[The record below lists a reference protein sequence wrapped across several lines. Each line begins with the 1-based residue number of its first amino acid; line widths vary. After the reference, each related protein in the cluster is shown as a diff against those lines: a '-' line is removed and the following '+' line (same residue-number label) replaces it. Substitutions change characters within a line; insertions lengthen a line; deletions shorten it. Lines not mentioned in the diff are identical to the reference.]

1 MVDRIIASLVFAA
14 AAMAS
19 GAGVAAFTAPSS
31 GTILSLPPP
40 PARAA
45 FQCPDPP
52 PDRRRRRRSCPT
64 ASAGGGGTTTTA
76 VVLRD
81 SRVDLSED
89 AVRDTDSLQ
98 EWAAAVC
105 GVQQSEGLVLFS
117 DDLGWRDVQIATT
130 ADAPAGTCVMYV
142 PCSAFLTSYGSR
154 SEFGRMEGAEKL
166 IGNLAGAD
174 QFPLFYLFLKVLVEY
189 ERGTESAWYPWLN
202 SLPRI
207 FDSGAAMTPSCYDC
221 LPPLAAKFCME
232 ERVKCINCRQA
243 LKTVDFVGDATKAD
257 DDLLKWVYNVVA
269 TRSLEVDGERII
281 VPMADMVSVSVGDDH
296 PRLLRAFVRFLRYY
310 DFGCTMY
317 YLVLYLLTFLDIL
330 ANETLFIWGV
340 GGGGINSSTTLA
352 RDTRSRF
359 RTTGTE
365 AASFTPR
372 PTSPVARRSGC
383 PTAITT

>member
-1 MVDRIIASLVFAA
+1 MVDRIIAGLVLAA

-19 GAGVAAFTAPSS
+19 GAGVSAFAAPSS
-31 GTILSLPPP
+31 GGMLLYLPPPP

-45 FQCPDPP
+45 SFRGPDPP
-52 PDRRRRRRSCPT
+52 PDRRRSRRRLRPAVS
-64 ASAGGGGTTTTA
+64 SAGGGGGTTA
-76 VVLRD
+76 AVVPLRD

-117 DDLGWRDVQIATT
+117 DDAGWRDVQVATA

-142 PCSAFLTSYGSR
+142 PRSAFLTSYGSR
-154 SEFGRMEGAEKL
+154 SEFGGMEGAEKL

-202 SLPRI
+202 SLPRT

-281 VPMADMVSVSVGDDH
+281 VPMADMVSVSGGDNH
-296 PRLLRAFVRFLRYY
+296 PRLLRAFVRFLRYD

-317 YLVLYLLTFLDIL
+317 YLVLCLLTFLDVYSQMKRIIYL
-330 ANETLFIWGV
+330 
-340 GGGGINSSTTLA
+340 GGGG
-352 RDTRSRF
+352 
-359 RTTGTE
+359 GKK
-365 AASFTPR
+365 
-372 PTSPVARRSGC
+372 
-383 PTAITT
+383 